1 MNKKHV
7 IFAIAGRTSSGKS
20 SIIKRVSH
28 DLGLKQ
34 VHSYT
39 TRLPRPTEL
48 IESDHIFINEDDI
61 KQYQSQ
67 IVAYTEIG
75 KAKYFCTRDQVFNA
89 DLYTLDPIGIKSLQS
104 QQLEDLDIVVI
115 YIVANLD
122 VRTGRYIGRGNSIDE
137 FIERNQKED
146 EQFSEF
152 EEEKG
157 YQIKINNSGEIEDA
171 VKECEEFIEGYME
184 GMRWLQGTV

>member
-1 MNKKHV
+1 MNKHI

-48 IESDHIFINEDDI
+48 IESDHIFIKEEDVQLYTNE
-61 KQYQSQ
+61 

-115 YIVANLD
+115 YIAANLD
-122 VRTGRYIGRGNSIDE
+122 VRTGRYIGRGNTVDE
-137 FIERNQKED
+137 FIDRNQKED

-152 EEEKG
+152 EMEED
-157 YQIKINNSGEIEDA
+157 YQIKIHNSGEIEDA
-171 VKECEEFIEGYME
+171 VKECEEFIEKYVE
-184 GMRWLQGTV
+184 GMRWLHHKI